1 MSERIARVFGY
12 GTSGGCVRGPN
23 SEVKRETVYRP
34 PDVDMQKSCEE
45 CDEPIDSPLDA
56 CINEE
61 CSEFFLN

>member
-12 GTSGGCVRGPN
+12 GTSGGCVRGPQSQ
-23 SEVKRETVYRP
+23 SEMTYKPRDIDIQEI
-34 PDVDMQKSCEE
+34 CEG
-45 CDEPIDSPLDA
+45 CDEAIDSPLDA

>member
-12 GTSGGCVRGPN
+12 GTSGGCVRGPQSQ
-23 SEVKRETVYRP
+23 SEMTYKPRDIDIQEIW
-34 PDVDMQKSCEE
+34 EGG
-45 CDEPIDSPLDA
+45 DEPIDSPLDA